1 MQIGLVWHQN
11 ADVQFDLFGRS
22 ALRFEVLRAQVRS
35 GRRGPLLSSNILYPR
50 TQALCIPM
58 WKPSKNRSDKCQP

>member
-22 ALRFEVLRAQVRS
+22 TLRFEVLRAQVKIWPQGSTSLVEHSLPTYS
-35 GRRGPLLSSNILYPR
+35 GSLHSYVE
-50 TQALCIPM
+50 TF
-58 WKPSKNRSDKCQP
+58 KK